1 MAERIPP
8 TRIEQNR
15 GINKFVEAYARWHRK
30 ADVQGVENIRRIKEL
45 LDQRIPVA
53 TFANHLGHLDG
64 PFLPIEFKNISPRL
78 REVYT
83 PVMGEVIWRNHF
95 TRILM
100 HAYNGILM
108 PSIRIRPEKEDA
120 RGWELREKRKE
131 SADKA
136 AADDLSNGRLLGLFP
151 EGSRS
156 REKGL
161 KKISPNIARYLY
173 LAENMHV
180 VPIGI
185 WGSEKVFPPDTK
197 LIFPTRFWHKPHMN
211 VGGPI
216 SVLELE
222 ERVGES
228 ESKVENDQKL
238 VDELMYEVAQL
249 IPEEYRGYYREK
261 PTAQ

>member
-1 MAERIPP
+1 M
-8 TRIEQNR
+8 
-15 GINKFVEAYARWHRK
+15 FVEAYARWHRK
-30 ADVQGVENIRRIKEL
+30 ADVQGVENIRSIKEL
-45 LDQRIPVA
+45 LDQGVPVA

-64 PFLPIEFKNISPRL
+64 PFLPIEFKNISPEL

-83 PVMGEVIWRNHF
+83 PIMGEVIWRNLV
-95 TRILM
+95 TRTLM

-136 AADDLSNGRLLGLFP
+136 AAIDLANGRLLGLFP

-173 LAENMHV
+173 LAPDMHV

-197 LIFPTRFWHKPHMN
+197 LVFPTRFWHRPHMN
-211 VGGPI
+211 VGRPI
-216 SVLELE
+216 SVQELE
-222 ERVGES
+222 ARVGES

-249 IPEEYRGYYREK
+249 LPEEYRGHYSARPEGEDHL
-261 PTAQ
+261 PLQ